1 MELKKIAKHSKFII
15 PTLSFLALSLVFV
28 GGSFSPNT
36 HIEKVAS
43 YAAEVTKNN
52 TTNKQFCCLTA
63 ETRSGGS
70 LPDSETEF
78 RNLYGSFAQRKIS
91 FASVLNPDKEHSIT
105 ISNDLTPNLSALYVG
120 PVGSTVYKDSD
131 NNEHIK
137 HYIYPIE
144 LMFENDSDYEK
155 KASSKYYA
163 YISQSQADV
172 VLDNFF
178 HEKRNDDGH
187 YPIESY
193 KKLILETDIPFSVDG
208 ASFDFSILNIYYET
222 NYYYLGLKDVVGDF
236 IMISYSFPNNL
247 VKERKNL
254 YFLNDNSYQN
264 EYYMKYI
271 REVYNSDDH
280 IIKINHYNLVDSI
293 DDEYLLSFFT
303 LKGAFS
309 AEWLTAIILS
319 ISGLILIACLG
330 LILYVK
336 TVVREANYLLYIL
349 SVVFSLLPYLLFKLL
364 FTLTN
369 DVRFLS
375 EISAKTNSAFVIIY
389 ISSIILI
396 AILAKP
402 IKLKPF
408 KRLEATYYEVYI

>member
-1 MELKKIAKHSKFII
+1 MELKKIAKFSKIII
-15 PTLSFLALSLVFV
+15 PALSFLALSLVFV

-36 HIEKVAS
+36 HLEKVAS
-43 YAAEVTKNN
+43 YAAEVTRNN
-52 TTNKQFCCLTA
+52 TINKQFCCLTA

-105 ISNDLTPNLSALYVG
+105 IANDLTPNLSALYVG

-144 LMFENDSDYEK
+144 LMFEDDKDYEK

-163 YISQSQADV
+163 YISQSQADAI
-172 VLDNFF
+172 LDNYY
-178 HEKRNDDGH
+178 HEKRDDGEH
-187 YPIESY
+187 YSLESY
-193 KKLILETDIPFSVDG
+193 KKLLLETNIPFSVDG
-208 ASFDFSILNIYYET
+208 VSFNFSILNIYYET
-222 NYYYLGLKDVVGDF
+222 NYYYSGLTDVVGDF

-271 REVYNSDDH
+271 REVYNSEDY

-303 LKGAFS
+303 LKGAFD
-309 AEWLTAIILS
+309 AEWLTVIMFS

-330 LILYVK
+330 LTFYAK
-336 TVVREANYLLYIL
+336 TIAREANCLLYIL
-349 SVVFSLLPYLLFKLL
+349 SVSFSLLPYLLFKLI

-369 DVRFLS
+369 NVQFLS

-389 ISSIILI
+389 ISLTILI

-408 KRLEATYYEVYI
+408 KRLEDTYYEVYI